1 MDLRA
6 GGSIGEN
13 IRFVFERIRHATQ
26 QSGWPE
32 GSARLVEG
40 AKSVGLDQVRE
51 GITGGLTILGEPP
64 LGGASQ
70 NRRAA
75 RQLTQWHFIG
85 HLQRRK
91 VRPVVGGFDLIH
103 SVDSRELAE
112 GIDRRAQEAGLTKG
126 VLFGRLWKN
135 YLDTLELRWSARVA
149 HGRILP

>member
-26 QSGWPE
+26 QSGRPE
-32 GSARLVEG
+32 RGARLVAA

-64 LGGASQ
+64 PGGASR

-75 RQLTQWHFIG
+75 EATD
-85 HLQRRK
+85 
-91 VRPVVGGFDLIH
+91 PVVFYRALAAAKGSTSRGGLRPDP
-103 SVDSRELAE
+103 
-112 GIDRRAQEAGLTKG
+112 
-126 VLFGRLWKN
+126 FGR
-135 YLDTLELRWSARVA
+135 
-149 HGRILP
+149 